1 MVSLIQGIVA
11 VFSSISSYRSLIT
24 LGLLNGA
31 WLEYRLLNWVC
42 AAGNVPSY
50 CPAGLISSCGP
61 VWGRGGGVALV
72 RVLNPGGAV
81 SDLVRL
87 LYKVVAHIRIGDP
100 MLTYGWRLN
109 SGLVPGCCT
118 YAVGGIVWPPLGVM
132 VSRGC
137 VGYNDS

>member
-1 MVSLIQGIVA
+1 MFLMSIAATCSLVTVVSLIQGIVA

-87 LYKVVAHIRIGDP
+87 LVWFNMLVVRICSGGP
-100 MLTYGWRLN
+100 KLTYGW
-109 SGLVPGCCT
+109 
-118 YAVGGIVWPPLGVM
+118 
-132 VSRGC
+132 
-137 VGYNDS
+137 